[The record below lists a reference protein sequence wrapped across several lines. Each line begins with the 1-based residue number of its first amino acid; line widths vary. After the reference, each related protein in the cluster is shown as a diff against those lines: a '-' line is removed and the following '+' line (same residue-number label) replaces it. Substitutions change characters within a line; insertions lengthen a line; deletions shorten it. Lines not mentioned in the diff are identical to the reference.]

1 MDGLREDLRIPSISF
16 RHSPHLKNRKN
27 ACPRYLQGSREFQN
41 RDKAMIVIC
50 YLHSYD
56 LNNCKDKEIA

>member
-50 YLHSYD
+50 LSE
-56 LNNCKDKEIA
+56 LF